1 MITNSR
7 LSLLAD
13 SRYTQQQQQ
22 SNNNK
27 NNSTL
32 TKKLNFN

>member
-13 SRYTQQQQQ
+13 SRYTQQQ
-22 SNNNK
+22 SHNNT